1 MIKQKVDRLNNID
14 LVMYVLYKLGGWQK
28 RINTEDIALECFRI
42 TPRKFSWI
50 KYPQYPDIMPV
61 LFSLESAK
69 KKQCGALVIG
79 ETERKRTTKL
89 IGGWILT
96 VKGIR
101 WIKDNI
107 FRIEQALN
115 ENKITIGRLSTDRK
129 INELYKSIAFKKF
142 IATQEKAN
150 ISHAEFAESLICTVN
165 TGVKILN
172 DRLDQL
178 NSIAEEL
185 NKKGVKNYVIF
196 CRKKFESLLM
206 EGGNKWIK

>member
-1 MIKQKVDRLNNID
+1 MKEKVNKLSNMDVVL
-14 LVMYVLYKLGGWQK
+14 YVLYKLGGWQK
-28 RINTEDIALECFRI
+28 RINTEDITLECFKV

-50 KYPQYPDIMPV
+50 KYPRYPDIMPV

-69 KKQCGALVIG
+69 KKQYGALVVG
-79 ETERKRTTKL
+79 ETERKRTIKL
-89 IGGWILT
+89 IGGWMLT

-107 FRIEQALN
+107 FRIEQILN
-115 ENKITIGRLSTDRK
+115 ENKITTGRLSTDRK

-142 IATQEKAN
+142 IALQEKAN

-172 DRLDQL
+172 DRLEQL
-178 NSIAEEL
+178 NSVAEEL
-185 NKKGVKNYVIF
+185 NKEEIKNYVNF
-196 CRKKFESLLM
+196 CQKKFESLLT
-206 EGGNKWIK
+206 EGANK

>member
-14 LVMYVLYKLGGWQK
+14 IVMYALYKLGGWQK

-129 INELYKSIAFKKF
+129 IDELYKSIAFKKF
-142 IATQEKAN
+142 ITTQEKAN
-150 ISHAEFAESLICTVN
+150 ISHVEFAESLICTVN

-185 NKKGVKNYVIF
+185 NKKEVKSYVNF

-206 EGGNKWIK
+206 EGGNK

>member
-14 LVMYVLYKLGGWQK
+14 IVMYALYKLGGWQK

-107 FRIEQALN
+107 FRIEQVLN
-115 ENKITIGRLSTDRK
+115 KNKITIGRLSTDRK

-142 IATQEKAN
+142 IAEQEKAN

-185 NKKGVKNYVIF
+185 NKKEVKNYVNF
-196 CRKKFESLLM
+196 CRKKFELLLL
-206 EGGNKWIK
+206 EGGNK

>member
-14 LVMYVLYKLGGWQK
+14 LVMYALYKLGGWQK
-28 RINTEDIALECFRI
+28 RINTEDIALECYRI

-142 IATQEKAN
+142 ITTQEKAN
-150 ISHAEFAESLICTVN
+150 ISHVEFAESLICTVN

-185 NKKGVKNYVIF
+185 NKKEVKNYVNF

-206 EGGNKWIK
+206 EGGNK

>member
-1 MIKQKVDRLNNID
+1 MKEKVNKLSNMDVVL
-14 LVMYVLYKLGGWQK
+14 YVLYKLGGWQK
-28 RINTEDIALECFRI
+28 RINTEDITLECFKV

-69 KKQCGALVIG
+69 KKQYGALVIG
-79 ETERKRTTKL
+79 ETERKRTIKL
-89 IGGWILT
+89 IGGWMLT

-107 FRIEQALN
+107 FRIEQILN
-115 ENKITIGRLSTDRK
+115 ENKITTGRLSTDRK

-142 IATQEKAN
+142 IAVQEKAN

-172 DRLDQL
+172 DRLKQL

-185 NKKGVKNYVIF
+185 NKEEVKNYVNF
-196 CRKKFESLLM
+196 CQKKFELLLT
-206 EGGNKWIK
+206 EGGNK

>member
-1 MIKQKVDRLNNID
+1 MKEKVNKLSNMDVVL
-14 LVMYVLYKLGGWQK
+14 YVLYKLGGWQK
-28 RINTEDIALECFRI
+28 RINTEDITLECFKV

-69 KKQCGALVIG
+69 KKQYGALVIG
-79 ETERKRTTKL
+79 ETERKRTIKL
-89 IGGWILT
+89 IGGWMLT

-101 WIKDNI
+101 RIKDNI
-107 FRIEQALN
+107 FRIEQILN
-115 ENKITIGRLSTDRK
+115 ENKITTGRLSTDRK

-142 IATQEKAN
+142 IAIQEKAN

-165 TGVKILN
+165 TRVKILN
-172 DRLDQL
+172 DRLKQL

-185 NKKGVKNYVIF
+185 NKEEVKNYVNF
-196 CRKKFESLLM
+196 CQKKFELLLT
-206 EGGNKWIK
+206 EGGNK